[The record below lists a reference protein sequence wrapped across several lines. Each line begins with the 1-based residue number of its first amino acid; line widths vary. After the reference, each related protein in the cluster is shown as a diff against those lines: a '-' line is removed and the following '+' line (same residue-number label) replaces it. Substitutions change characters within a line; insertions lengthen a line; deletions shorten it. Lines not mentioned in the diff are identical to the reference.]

1 MTRRSNVPVATV
13 GDKKCGEGMLFDT
26 VTILTCAVLAVLAVL
41 SSLADMFFRKLH
53 EDGSEEPS
61 GGERPP
67 VSVIV
72 VADNNA
78 RELRENLSAF
88 LAQDYPPGFEV
99 IVVIEKDEDAR
110 PTC

>member
-1 MTRRSNVPVATV
+1 
-13 GDKKCGEGMLFDT
+13 MLFDT